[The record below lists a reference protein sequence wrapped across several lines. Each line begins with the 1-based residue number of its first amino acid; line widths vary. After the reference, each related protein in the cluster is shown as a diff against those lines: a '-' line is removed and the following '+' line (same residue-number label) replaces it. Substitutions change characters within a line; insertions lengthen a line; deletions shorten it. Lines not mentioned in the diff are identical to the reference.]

1 MALARRFVERGEERL
16 DVVAERGGPGTA
28 ANPRARLRQETGLR
42 ARLRQETGLR
52 ARLRQKTGLS
62 PSAYRR
68 RFGTGTGERLKV

>member
-28 ANPRARLRQETGLR
+28 ANLR

-52 ARLRQKTGLS
+52 ARLRQGTGLS

>member
-1 MALARRFVERGEERL
+1 M
-16 DVVAERGGPGTA
+16 VAERGGPGTA
-28 ANPRARLRQETGLR
+28 ANLR

>member
-1 MALARRFVERGEERL
+1 M
-16 DVVAERGGPGTA
+16 VAERGGPGTA
-28 ANPRARLRQETGLR
+28 ANLR

-52 ARLRQKTGLS
+52 ARLRQGTGLS